1 MGRKRNEAHIPA
13 EKFATPFNTI
23 KKEEIY
29 LWVSPLDRRKAI
41 MAISPAYSPWA
52 PEFGWKLMW
61 SYLGGGTCHVG
72 IERLYQFLL
81 LGHRLL
87 VRVITSV

>member
-1 MGRKRNEAHIPA
+1 MSRKRNEAHVPA
-13 EKFATPFNTI
+13 EKFATLLKRENLPLGVTLGS
-23 KKEEIY
+23 EESHNCHKSSIF
-29 LWVSPLDRRKAI
+29 S
-41 MAISPAYSPWA
+41 
-52 PEFGWKLMW
+52 
-61 SYLGGGTCHVG
+61 LGSRVWLEADVVIPRGVGTCHVG